1 MARFFLRRSAA
12 EQDKDIQDFS
22 TGAMRKLLDYSW
34 PGNVREL
41 ENSIEHATV
50 LVKGNRI
57 EVADLPSGLLEANG
71 SVLMGMSETES
82 GKTLEE
88 TEKQVLIEMLE
99 SCNWNKRE
107 AANRLG
113 IGRSTLYIKLKKYQI
128 SKPTFH

>member
-1 MARFFLRRSAA
+1 LLVRCFLRRSAA
-12 EQDKDIQDFS
+12 EQDKDIRDFS

-50 LVKGNRI
+50 LGKGDRI
-57 EVADLPSGLLEANG
+57 EIADLPSGLLEANG
-71 SVLMGMSETES
+71 PVLMGESES

-88 TEKQVLIEMLE
+88 TEKQVLLEMLE
-99 SCNWNKRE
+99 SCKWNKRE

-113 IGRSTLYIKLKKYQI
+113 IGRSTLYVKLKKYQI